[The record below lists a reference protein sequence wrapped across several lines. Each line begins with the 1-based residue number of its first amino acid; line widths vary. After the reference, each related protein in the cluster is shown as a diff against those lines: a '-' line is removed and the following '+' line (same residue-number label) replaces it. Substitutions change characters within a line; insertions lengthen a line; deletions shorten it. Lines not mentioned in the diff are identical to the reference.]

1 MNTRGL
7 RRALGALTILMP
19 VACIAQSFSVTALG
33 GYLWLGPM
41 LRHDMNFQGYY
52 GTSSSRERLSLSDAP
67 LFGLRVTR
75 WGQTWGVYAS
85 AEYASSRMSYT
96 YETSTRMA
104 NLPPDLPPQTSGV
117 IRRDHAKIRVYDAG
131 VARKLSRIG
140 GEMKASLGFTLTHL
154 TLVKRSLF
162 CGNGFRCE
170 DPWNNGYNVPAF
182 TAGLSARSP
191 SIYSV
196 SLVIDANA
204 AMGKIDTRSF
214 SENPPPN
221 AFLYEA
227 PASRPFNVVRA
238 RVGVEVSL

>member
-1 MNTRGL
+1 MNARSLL
-7 RRALGALTILMP
+7 RTLGALTILMP
-19 VACIAQSFSVTALG
+19 VTCVAQSFSVTALG

-52 GTSSSRERLSLSDAP
+52 GNSSSRERLSLSDAP

-75 WGQTWGVYAS
+75 WWRTWGAYAS
-85 AEYASSRMSYT
+85 AEYASSHMRYT
-96 YETSTRMA
+96 YETSTRIVD
-104 NLPPDLPPQTSGV
+104 LPPDLPAQTTEVARG
-117 IRRDHAKIRVYDAG
+117 DPAKIRVYDAG
-131 VARKLSRIG
+131 VVRKLSRIG
-140 GEMKASLGFTLTHL
+140 VEMTASLGFTLTHL
-154 TLVKRSLF
+154 TLMKRSLF

-170 DPWNNGYNVPAF
+170 DPWNHAYNVPAF
-182 TAGLSARSP
+182 AAGLSARSP
-191 SIYSV
+191 SIHSA
-196 SLVIDANA
+196 SLVIAATA
-204 AMGKIDTRSF
+204 AMGKVDTRSF